1 MWNQPRR
8 HVNAAAKPR
17 ETLRRDTPMRRS
29 GDGVFW
35 YDDSGLI
42 FEGEPREREADFSA
56 ESQRGCCCCC
66 CCTTLP
72 HAEPHR
78 LLHPSSCPPSLQRH
92 SLSLCT
98 STWRALR
105 LCLPSSLMS
114 YFCLRGFLPFR
125 IFHTSLSVFFFG
137 ACVYCF
143 FCCFFA
149 SSLFNSSPPPPPPS
163 SLPPPAILPPFTV
176 NFN

>member
-17 ETLRRDTPMRRS
+17 ETLHRDTPKRRS

-42 FEGEPREREADFSA
+42 FEGEQREREADFSA

-125 IFHTSLSVFFFG
+125 IFHTSLFFFFG

>member
-17 ETLRRDTPMRRS
+17 ETLHRDTPKRRS

-42 FEGEPREREADFSA
+42 FEGEQREREADFSA

>member
-17 ETLRRDTPMRRS
+17 ETLHRDTPKRRS

-42 FEGEPREREADFSA
+42 FEGEQREREADFSA

-72 HAEPHR
+72 HADPHR

-125 IFHTSLSVFFFG
+125 IFHTSLSLFFFLEPVSIVFFVVF
-137 ACVYCF
+137 
-143 FCCFFA
+143 
-149 SSLFNSSPPPPPPS
+149 SLRHSLTARPLLPLHPLFLLLPS
-163 SLPPPAILPPFTV
+163 SHLSL
-176 NFN
+176 

>member
-17 ETLRRDTPMRRS
+17 ETLHRDTPKRRS

-42 FEGEPREREADFSA
+42 FEGEQREREADFSA

-114 YFCLRGFLPFR
+114 YFFLRGFLPFR

>member
-8 HVNAAAKPR
+8 HVNAAAKPC
-17 ETLRRDTPMRRS
+17 ETLRRDTPKRRS

-125 IFHTSLSVFFFG
+125 IFHTSLSLFFFLET
-137 ACVYCF
+137 VSIVF
-143 FCCFFA
+143 LVVF
-149 SSLFNSSPPPPPPS
+149 SPRHSLTARPLLPLHPLFLLLPS
-163 SLPPPAILPPFTV
+163 SHLSL
-176 NFN
+176 

>member
-17 ETLRRDTPMRRS
+17 ETLHRDTPKRRS

-42 FEGEPREREADFSA
+42 FEGEQREREADFSA

-125 IFHTSLSVFFFG
+125 IFHTSLSVFFFWSL
-137 ACVYCF
+137 CLLF
-143 FCCFFA
+143 FLLFFR
-149 SSLFNSSPPPPPPS
+149 LVT
-163 SLPPPAILPPFTV
+163 L
-176 NFN
+176 

>member
-17 ETLRRDTPMRRS
+17 ETLHRDTPKRRS

-42 FEGEPREREADFSA
+42 FEGEQREREADFSA

-125 IFHTSLSVFFFG
+125 IFHTSLSVFFFWSL
-137 ACVYCF
+137 CLLF
-143 FCCFFA
+143 F
-149 SSLFNSSPPPPPPS
+149 
-163 SLPPPAILPPFTV
+163 
-176 NFN
+176 

>member
-17 ETLRRDTPMRRS
+17 ETLHRDTPKRRS

-125 IFHTSLSVFFFG
+125 IFHTSLSLFFFLET
-137 ACVYCF
+137 VSIVF
-143 FCCFFA
+143 LVVF
-149 SSLFNSSPPPPPPS
+149 SPRHSLTARPLLPLHPLFLLLPS
-163 SLPPPAILPPFTV
+163 SHLSL
-176 NFN
+176 

>member
-8 HVNAAAKPR
+8 HVNAAAKPC
-17 ETLRRDTPMRRS
+17 ETLHRDTPKRRS

-56 ESQRGCCCCC
+56 ESQRGCCCC

-125 IFHTSLSVFFFG
+125 IFHTSLSLFFFLET
-137 ACVYCF
+137 VSIVF
-143 FCCFFA
+143 LVVF
-149 SSLFNSSPPPPPPS
+149 SPRHSLTARPLLPLHPLFLLLPS
-163 SLPPPAILPPFTV
+163 SHLSL
-176 NFN
+176 

>member
-17 ETLRRDTPMRRS
+17 ETLHRDTPKRRS

-42 FEGEPREREADFSA
+42 FEGEQREREADFSA

-125 IFHTSLSVFFFG
+125 IFHTSLSLFFFFWSL
-137 ACVYCF
+137 CLLF
-143 FCCFFA
+143 FLLFFR
-149 SSLFNSSPPPPPPS
+149 LVT
-163 SLPPPAILPPFTV
+163 L
-176 NFN
+176 

>member
-17 ETLRRDTPMRRS
+17 ETLHRDTPKRRS

-56 ESQRGCCCCC
+56 ESQRGCCCC

-125 IFHTSLSVFFFG
+125 IFHTSLSLFFFLET
-137 ACVYCF
+137 VSIVF
-143 FCCFFA
+143 LVVF
-149 SSLFNSSPPPPPPS
+149 SPRHSLTARPLLPLHPLFLLLPS
-163 SLPPPAILPPFTV
+163 SHLSL
-176 NFN
+176 

>member
-17 ETLRRDTPMRRS
+17 ETLHRDTPMRRS

-125 IFHTSLSVFFFG
+125 IFHTSLSVFFFLEP
-137 ACVYCF
+137 VSIVF
-143 FCCFFA
+143 LVVF
-149 SSLFNSSPPPPPPS
+149 SPRHSLTARPLLPLHPLFLLLPS
-163 SLPPPAILPPFTV
+163 SHLSL
-176 NFN
+176 

>member
-8 HVNAAAKPR
+8 HVNAAAKPC

-125 IFHTSLSVFFFG
+125 IFHTSLSVFFFLEP
-137 ACVYCF
+137 VSIVF
-143 FCCFFA
+143 FVVF
-149 SSLFNSSPPPPPPS
+149 SPRHSLTARPLLPLHPLFLLLPS
-163 SLPPPAILPPFTV
+163 SHLSL
-176 NFN
+176 

>member
-8 HVNAAAKPR
+8 HVNAAAKPC
-17 ETLRRDTPMRRS
+17 ETLRRDTPKRRS

-72 HAEPHR
+72 HADPHR

-125 IFHTSLSVFFFG
+125 IFHTSLSLFFFLEP
-137 ACVYCF
+137 VSIVF
-143 FCCFFA
+143 LVVF
-149 SSLFNSSPPPPPPS
+149 SPRHSLTARPLLPLHPLFLLLPS
-163 SLPPPAILPPFTV
+163 SHLSL
-176 NFN
+176 

>member
-8 HVNAAAKPR
+8 HVNAAAKPC
-17 ETLRRDTPMRRS
+17 ETLHRDTPMRRS

-42 FEGEPREREADFSA
+42 FEGEQREREADFSA

-92 SLSLCT
+92 SLSPCT

-125 IFHTSLSVFFFG
+125 IFHTSLSVFFFLEP
-137 ACVYCF
+137 VSIVF
-143 FCCFFA
+143 LVVF
-149 SSLFNSSPPPPPPS
+149 SPRHSLTARPLLPLHPLFLLLPS
-163 SLPPPAILPPFTV
+163 SHLSL
-176 NFN
+176 

>member
-17 ETLRRDTPMRRS
+17 ETLHRDTPKRRS

-42 FEGEPREREADFSA
+42 FEGEQREREADFSA

-125 IFHTSLSVFFFG
+125 IFHTSLSLFFFLET
-137 ACVYCF
+137 VSIVF
-143 FCCFFA
+143 LVVF
-149 SSLFNSSPPPPPPS
+149 SPRHSLTARPLLPLHPLFLLLPS
-163 SLPPPAILPPFTV
+163 SHLSL
-176 NFN
+176 